1 MTKDPIYAE
10 VAVALPLPNT
20 LTYEVPAPLSPYISV
35 GKRVLAPLGSRK
47 VTGYVLALGNEKKR
61 DDLKLVLDI
70 LDENPLFPASMIPF
84 FKWISNYYKH
94 PIGQV
99 IECALPSGL
108 TVTEQALLSLT
119 RQGESALKNRILSPL
134 EQAVLCRLQQGPGRQ
149 KDLCTQPGSVPMAL
163 IQAAIQRGWIAR
175 ESRLT
180 PDAVRHR
187 RQRIVSLAR
196 SWAGGSQKSKT
207 ANRII
212 EILSAK
218 TEMPVSELKK
228 ILPSASKW
236 LKPLES
242 DGCITVVE
250 KEIYRDPFG
259 SAIEPDTPPVL
270 NEEQALAV
278 DQVKQS
284 LGKGYSAW
292 LLTGVT
298 GSGKTEVYMQLA
310 AAALKNGHNVLV
322 LVPEI
327 VLISQLER
335 RFRARFGECIAVLHS
350 GLSKGE
356 RFDQWTRIL
365 NDRAPIAIGA
375 RSAVFAPF
383 DRLGLIVVDEEHES
397 SYKQDHALMYHAR
410 DLAVKRASL
419 SRCVALLGSATPSIQ
434 SYHNV
439 CTHKYREVK
448 LTRRVMDRPLSR
460 IQIVDLRKIKDM
472 RGVRK
477 FISPELHQAMKNA
490 LAQKQQVL
498 LFLNRRGYSTIS
510 VCGTC
515 GEVMKCNNCEIALTL
530 HQKINAFQCH
540 YCGFSRASV
549 VNCPVC
555 GSSHIRN
562 LGLGTEKI
570 EEAAKKLFP
579 EANIVRMDRDTTR
592 RKGSII
598 KILKDLQHNAIDI
611 LIGTQMVAKGHD
623 FPNITLV
630 GIVCADL
637 SLGFPDF
644 RASVRTFQLLAQV
657 AGRAGRG
664 DAPGKVILQTYNP
677 DHFSIMAAQ
686 KQDFESFYN
695 QDIVFRK
702 SLKYPPFSRMVQF
715 KITGKDPALV
725 KPHAHLLGQAI
736 RDLKKDALFD
746 ASVLVLGPIESP
758 ISKAARQYRWQIL
771 MKGFSA
777 KSLHGLLNRL
787 LVDRPDLF
795 HNRQV
800 HVGIDVDPYFLM

>member
-1 MTKDPIYAE
+1 MTKDTVYAE
-10 VAVALPLPNT
+10 VAIALPLANT
-20 LTYEVPAPLSPYISV
+20 FTYEVPEPLSHYISV
-35 GKRVLAPLGSRK
+35 GKRVLAPMGPRRI
-47 VTGYVLALGNEKKR
+47 TGYVLELSRVKKR
-61 DDLKLVLDI
+61 DDLRQLIDVLD
-70 LDENPLFPASMIPF
+70 EKPLFPASMISF
-84 FKWISNYYKH
+84 FKWIADYYKH

-108 TVTEQALLSLT
+108 TINEQAVLSLT
-119 RQGESALKNRILSPL
+119 REGENALKNNFLPPPEQDILNCL
-134 EQAVLCRLQQGPGRQ
+134 KQASRRQ
-149 KDLCTQPGSVPMAL
+149 KDLYAQVSHAPLALTQTL
-163 IQAAIQRGWIAR
+163 IRRGWIAR
-175 ESRLT
+175 ETRLT
-180 PDAVRHR
+180 TNSAKHR
-187 RQRIVSLAR
+187 RHCVVSIAPYG
-196 SWAGGSQKSKT
+196 AATSQKSKT

-212 EILSAK
+212 EILTATK
-218 TEMPVSELKK
+218 EMPVSELKK
-228 ILPSASKW
+228 ILPAAARW
-236 LKPLES
+236 VKPLEA

-250 KEIYRDPFG
+250 KEICRDPFG
-259 SAIEPDTPPVL
+259 SDIEPDTPPVL
-270 NEEQALAV
+270 TEEQDLAV
-278 DQVKQS
+278 NQVRQS
-284 LGKGYSAW
+284 LGKGYAGF
-292 LLTGVT
+292 LLSGVT

-310 AAALKNGHNVLV
+310 AEAIKNGHNVLI

-356 RFDQWTRIL
+356 RFDQWVRIL
-365 NDRAPIAIGA
+365 DNRAPIAIGA

-419 SRCVALLGSATPSIQ
+419 AGCVALLGSATPSIQ

-439 CTHKYREVK
+439 LTHKYTEVK

-460 IQIVDLRKIKDM
+460 IQIVDLRKLKDM
-472 RGVRK
+472 RGIRK

-498 LFLNRRGYSTIS
+498 LFLNRRGYSNIS

-515 GEVMKCNNCEIALTL
+515 GEAMKCKNCEIALTL
-530 HQKINAFQCH
+530 HQESNAYRCH

-549 VNCPVC
+549 INCPAC

-562 LGLGTEKI
+562 LGLGTEKL

-579 EANIVRMDRDTTR
+579 EANVVRMDRDTTR
-592 RKGSII
+592 KKGAIV

-611 LIGTQMVAKGHD
+611 LVGTQMVAKGHD

-637 SLGFPDF
+637 SLSFPDF

-686 KQDFESFYN
+686 KQDFEAFYT

-715 KITGKDPALV
+715 KITGKDPALART
-725 KPHAHLLGQAI
+725 HALLLGQAV
-736 RDLKKDALFD
+736 RELKKDPLYD
-746 ASVLVLGPIESP
+746 ASLIVLGPIESP
-758 ISKAARQYRWQIL
+758 LSKVARQYRWQIL
-771 MKGFSA
+771 LKGFSA
-777 KSLHGLLNRL
+777 KSLHGFINRL
-787 LVDRPDLF
+787 LNDRPELF

-800 HVGIDVDPYFLM
+800 HVGVDVDPYFLM